1 MILKNLEDIKR
12 ILELHKE
19 DFRIRYG
26 VKGIG
31 IFGSYIRGEQREDSD
46 IDILIEFEKTVSL
59 LKVVS
64 LENYLN
70 DLLEMRVDVVP
81 HEDVRAELQDEI
93 FREAVY
99 I

>member
-1 MILKNLEDIKR
+1 MKNLKDIKR

-19 DFRIRYG
+19 EFRIKYG
-26 VKGIG
+26 VKRIG
-31 IFGSYIRGEQREDSD
+31 IFGSYIRGEQRKGSD
-46 IDILIEFEKTVSL
+46 IDILVEFERPVSL

-81 HEDVRAELQDEI
+81 MEDVRTELQDEI

-99 I
+99 L

>member
-1 MILKNLEDIKR
+1 LKNLEDIKR
-12 ILELHKE
+12 ILEIHKE
-19 DFRIRYG
+19 YFRIRYG

-46 IDILIEFEKTVSL
+46 IDILVEFEKTVSL

-70 DLLEMRVDVVP
+70 DLLGIKVDVVP
-81 HEDVRAELQDEI
+81 QEDVRAELQDEI

>member
-1 MILKNLEDIKR
+1 MKNLEDIKR

-19 DFRIRYG
+19 DFRIMYG

-46 IDILIEFEKTVSL
+46 IDILVEFEKAVSL

-81 HEDVRAELQDEI
+81 QEDVRAELQDEI